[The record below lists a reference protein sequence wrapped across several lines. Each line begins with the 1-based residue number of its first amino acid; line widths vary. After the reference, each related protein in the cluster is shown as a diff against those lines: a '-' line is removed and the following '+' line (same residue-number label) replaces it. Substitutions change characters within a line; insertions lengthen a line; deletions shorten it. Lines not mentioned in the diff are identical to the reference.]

1 MMDGLSKKYRKEL
14 KEMAEELKCAGRKGK
29 DNLKDIA

>member
-14 KEMAEELKCAGRKGK
+14 KEMAEELKRAGRK
-29 DNLKDIA
+29 ARMT